1 MAIPMDADVLRI
13 VPTDP
18 ISWKEQVDRSVGFK
32 MRARWARGY
41 YACQNQLVPAAGTG
55 LTVGDYEHLD
65 QHLKAMA
72 SNACDLRNAAPAAL
86 LSAVMT
92 TSRSY
97 STLASLHAAPHTQ
110 TSPNKPCLTLGPIW
124 FGGWNLAVPAASRR
138 SALGRN
144 QNGQGDQ
151 S

>member
-1 MAIPMDADVLRI
+1 MAIPMDADVLCI

-18 ISWKEQVDRSVGFK
+18 ISWKEQVDWSVGFK

-65 QHLKAMA
+65 QHHKAMA

-92 TSRSY
+92 TGRRS
-97 STLASLHAAPHTQ
+97 STLASLHAAPHAQ

-124 FGGWNLAVPAASRR
+124 FGGWNLAVPAASRK